1 MPRRRTASTSTSTT
15 TTTTARVIGYARVST
30 ATQAKEGVSLE
41 AQEARVRQWAESHG
55 FEFAGMH
62 VDAGISGKK
71 MSNRPALT
79 AALESLRPGDALV
92 VYSLSRLARSTRDTL
107 DISDVLER
115 KDAHLVS
122 LSESID
128 TTSAAG
134 RMVFRMLAV
143 LAEFEREVIVERT
156 TAAMSHMR
164 AQGRKTGGD
173 VPYGWMVG
181 ADGTTL
187 VENARERAVID
198 LARELHAAGW
208 SLRKIGAELTAQGF
222 TNRKGN
228 ATFHTT
234 TIQTLLAA

>member
-1 MPRRRTASTSTSTT
+1 MPRRKPSTSTT
-15 TTTTARVIGYARVST
+15 TTTSRVIGYARVST
-30 ATQAKEGVSLE
+30 EAQAREGVSLE
-41 AQEARVRQWAESHG
+41 AQEARVKGWAESHG

-79 AALESLRPGDALV
+79 AALEALRPGDALV

-107 DISDVLER
+107 DIADMLEG

-134 RMVFRMLAV
+134 RMIFRMLAV
-143 LAEFEREVIVERT
+143 LAEFERDVISERT
-156 TAAMSHMR
+156 TTALTQVR

-173 VPYGWMVG
+173 VPYGFMLA
-181 ADGTTL
+181 ADGATL
-187 VENARERAVID
+187 VPNARERAVID
-198 LARELHAAGW
+198 LSRELHAAGW
-208 SLRKIGAELTAQGF
+208 SLRKIGAELTARGYL
-222 TNRKGN
+222 NRKGN
-228 ATFHTT
+228 PFHAS
-234 TIQTLLAA
+234 TISNLLAA